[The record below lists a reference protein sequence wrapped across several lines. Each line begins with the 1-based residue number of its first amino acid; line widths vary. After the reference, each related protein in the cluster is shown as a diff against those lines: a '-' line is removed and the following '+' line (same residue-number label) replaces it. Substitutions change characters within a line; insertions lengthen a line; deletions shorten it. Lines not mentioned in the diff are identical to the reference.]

1 MGESV
6 RQMAKTISANLHGGC
21 MYIYRGPQIL
31 YYLTNSC
38 LPTRF
43 AFSNH
48 LSTVQESTALGIDIG
63 TAVRRILVSR
73 PTVILFAKSNYA
85 SEHPV
90 TFDRVILHLATK
102 SRLTA
107 GAR

>member
-6 RQMAKTISANLHGGC
+6 RQMAKTISANLNGGC

-38 LPTRF
+38 LPTRV

-48 LSTVQESTALGIDIG
+48 LSTVQESTALGIDTG
-63 TAVRRILVSR
+63 AEVRRILASS
-73 PTVILFAKSNYA
+73 PTVIVFAKTKYDVDN
-85 SEHPV
+85 PV
-90 TFDRVILHLATK
+90 TVDLVRLGMAT
-102 SRLTA
+102 
-107 GAR
+107 

>member
-48 LSTVQESTALGIDIG
+48 LSTVQESTAIGIDTG
-63 TAVRRILVSR
+63 AEVRRILASR
-73 PTVILFAKSNYA
+73 PHVILFCRR
-85 SEHPV
+85 SEERRV
-90 TFDRVILHLATK
+90 GQECDRT
-102 SRLTA
+102 SRVR
-107 GAR
+107 G